1 MIYPVNSTFSIKI
14 VETSTGQS
22 RVEIAG
28 DLLMNWGRYLQK
40 MSLLDCLYFGDPAEI
55 MDANTPDITVLDI
68 PSII

>member
-1 MIYPVNSTFSIKI
+1 MIYPVHSTFSIKI

-28 DLLMNWGRYLQK
+28 DLRINWGRYLQK